1 MRQEDQTER
10 TLLLKVLHT
19 AQDYVT
25 DFFNLSR
32 SIEETDKEITDCL
45 HWKEKRQTAKFYC
58 SWKVSIV
65 LALLCGPILFFV
77 LAQTLWPILAG
88 PLGYAKTYDSSSFVI
103 VVILITLAACA
114 VLSGLFCLI
123 QLCLAGPR
131 IRSFNRK
138 WAASGVQKLNEQ
150 QAKRAHLQKEKDA
163 LVENEAA
170 QVLGLIPPKYI
181 YPEAIGYLI
190 EVVENLRADTMKEA
204 VNLYEEHLH
213 RTRLEAAQKQIVEQ
227 QGQILQMQ
235 QENQAILNELG
246 RSANRANAS
255 LDRIAADTDQLA
267 FLSALNYLR
276 KTPS

>member
-123 QLCLAGPR
+123 QLR

-138 WAASGVQKLNEQ
+138 WAASGVQKLNEL

-204 VNLYEEHLH
+204 VNLFEEHLH

-267 FLSALNYLR
+267 FLSALDYLR